1 MNTMEL
7 PLTVQKALGQ
17 EAAEDLVSW
26 LDTRLSATTPI
37 SAYTARQKANVFVL
51 ENISNLLL
59 ADTPELQKAG
69 DKQVWQVPIDLT
81 LPGKGRVGRV
91 GVIAIDATFGE
102 IRYDDRLIDE
112 MTAVTA
118 RLMHEVTNS

>member
-1 MNTMEL
+1 MTKIPL
-7 PLTVQKALGQ
+7 PSTVQEALGK
-17 EAAEDLVSW
+17 EAADDLAFW

-69 DKQVWQVPIDLT
+69 DRQIWQVPIDLT

-91 GVIAIDATFGE
+91 GIIAIDATYGE

-112 MTAVTA
+112 MTAVTE
-118 RLMHEVTNS
+118 RLMHEVTTS

>member
-7 PLTVQKALGQ
+7 PLTVQKALDQ
-17 EAAEDLVSW
+17 EAAADLASW

-59 ADTPELQKAG
+59 ADTPDLHKAG

-91 GVIAIDATFGE
+91 GIIAIDATFGE
-102 IRYDDRLIDE
+102 ICYDERLIDE
-112 MTAVTA
+112 MTTVSKQLIEGTPQ
-118 RLMHEVTNS
+118 V

>member
-102 IRYDDRLIDE
+102 IHYDDRLIDE

>member
-91 GVIAIDATFGE
+91 GILAIEATYGE